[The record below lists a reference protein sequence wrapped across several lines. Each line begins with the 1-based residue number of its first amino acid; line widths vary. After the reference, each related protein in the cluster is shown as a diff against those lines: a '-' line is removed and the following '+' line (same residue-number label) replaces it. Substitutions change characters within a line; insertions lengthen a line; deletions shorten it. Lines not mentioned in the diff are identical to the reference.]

1 MKFEN
6 LEDMSK
12 CPGLI
17 FQQNVLGLTNKQ
29 KKKNYRSVFGKK
41 RREKT
46 VKRKISEF
54 RRK

>member
-17 FQQNVLGLTNKQ
+17 FAVNVLGLTNKQ
-29 KKKNYRSVFGKK
+29 KICQNLKKKKIIVRFSGRKAGKN
-41 RREKT
+41 
-46 VKRKISEF
+46 SEN
-54 RRK
+54 

>member
-29 KKKNYRSVFGKK
+29 KKKKLSFGF
-41 RREKT
+41 REKEEG
-46 VKRKISEF
+46 KNSE
-54 RRK
+54 KKD